1 MSLWN
6 VERGGAH
13 GRGAPAC
20 LQAVYGIYPNRFILN
35 KNHECIFAEARGHLT
50 VQRHGILHLTLES
63 IIDLLEGRT
72 EDKHSDQCPEC
83 RGRVEEWRLLR
94 SRLRGNQLTDA
105 PADVLKTA
113 YGIPEPKEQYKD
125 QNKAK

>member
-1 MSLWN
+1 MN
-6 VERGGAH
+6 VFSRKPGAS
-13 GRGAPAC
+13 
-20 LQAVYGIYPNRFILN
+20 
-35 KNHECIFAEARGHLT
+35 

-72 EDKHSDQCPEC
+72 EDKHPDQCPEC
-83 RGRVEEWRLLR
+83 RVRVEEWRLLR

-113 YGIPEPKEQYKD
+113 YEIPASKEQYKD
-125 QNKAK
+125 QDKAQ